1 MARQK
6 TSAEL
11 PAPLRAPV
19 TALRRMPGAGMVT
32 KAAGGALDV
41 VGAVSPRG
49 RRVAVYTGAGLL
61 GVAGVVEWP
70 VALTVAG
77 VAWLTQPRPGH
88 EDDGAAAPS
97 DGGGTASA
105 TPATAGRTPSSRAR
119 TAATAGRTTS
129 GGRRTA
135 AAGRTT
141 SGGAKTAGAGR
152 RTTSTSRRTTATAGK
167 SGAAGGRSATS
178 GGRRKATTGGG

>member
-6 TSAEL
+6 TSPEL

-32 KAAGGALDV
+32 KAADGALDA
-41 VGAVSPRG
+41 VGTVSPRG

-77 VAWLTQPRPGH
+77 VAWLTQPKPKH
-88 EDDGAAAPS
+88 EGNGAATTT
-97 DGGGTASA
+97 DGGKTASA
-105 TPATAGRTPSSRAR
+105 KSSTAR
-119 TAATAGRTTS
+119 RTTS
-129 GGRRTA
+129 SRGKSATA
-135 AAGRTT
+135 
-141 SGGAKTAGAGR
+141 SR
-152 RTTSTSRRTTATAGK
+152 RTTSTSRRTTSSAGK
-167 SGAAGGRSATS
+167 SGAAGGRSTTS
-178 GGRRKATTGGG
+178 SGRRKATTSGG